1 MDDEQ
6 VTAPLAPPEATGVED
21 IDAALQAVHEADPAD
36 RVEVLEQAHE
46 RLRDILND
54 G

>member
-1 MDDEQ
+1 MDDDRA
-6 VTAPLAPPEATGVED
+6 TAPLMPPEATGVEE
-21 IDAALQAVHEADPAD
+21 IDEALRAVHEAEPAD
-36 RVEVLEQAHE
+36 RVELLEQAHE